1 MFASWPTASMI
12 RRQMPPD
19 RHAGVVT
26 IRRELVSPSS
36 AFRLDVVVLSR
47 SVLEFVWRGLRLDK
61 DIRSGSEVNRLV
73 SELLG

>member
-1 MFASWPTASMI
+1 MLASCPKASMI

>member
-1 MFASWPTASMI
+1 MYIPSTYNSI
-12 RRQMPPD
+12 V
-19 RHAGVVT
+19 AGAA
-26 IRRELVSPSS
+26 LQ
-36 AFRLDVVVLSR
+36 VLSQ

>member
-1 MFASWPTASMI
+1 MFI
-12 RRQMPPD
+12 
-19 RHAGVVT
+19 
-26 IRRELVSPSS
+26 
-36 AFRLDVVVLSR
+36 VVLSQ